1 MLLGLVVLLRLLSA
15 QRHGETTRSWIRI
28 TQLAAGKDA
37 ATVVTEIM
45 EVPGLALEPVRLH
58 TEMEYR
64 AKGTMEETVFR
75 VLLTVL
81 TRPLAVVAQA
91 LLVVTAPTT
100 QQPALVVQ
108 DSQTQ

>member
-1 MLLGLVVLLRLLSA
+1 M
-15 QRHGETTRSWIRI
+15 
-28 TQLAAGKDA
+28 AAGKDA
-37 ATVVTEIM
+37 ATVVTAIM

-64 AKGTMEETVFR
+64 GKETTEETVFR
-75 VLLTVL
+75 ALLTVL
-81 TRPLAVVAQA
+81 TRLLAVVAQA

-100 QQPALVVQ
+100 QQVALVVQ

>member
-1 MLLGLVVLLRLLSA
+1 
-15 QRHGETTRSWIRI
+15 
-28 TQLAAGKDA
+28 
-37 ATVVTEIM
+37 
-45 EVPGLALEPVRLH
+45 
-58 TEMEYR
+58 MEYR

-75 VLLTVL
+75 ALLTVL

-100 QQPALVVQ
+100 QQVALVVL